1 MIGLDTNILVAHAV
15 PEHPAH
21 DNVRGRIE
29 RFLSKGRSLALTSVV
44 LSEFVHVVTDPR
56 RFTQPLSMPE
66 ALEWVRYWS
75 DAEETTLCP
84 SDLAVHQ
91 RWLRLQE
98 EHRLGR
104 KRLID
109 TLLAAT
115 WHVAGIVEIFTL
127 NPRDFGVFDGFVIHS
142 LEVPEPPST

>member
-1 MIGLDTNILVAHAV
+1 MIGLDTNILVAYAV

-21 DNVRGRIE
+21 DLVRGRIE
-29 RFLSKGRSLALTSVV
+29 RFLSEGRPLALTSVV
-44 LSEFVHVVTDPR
+44 LSEFVHVVTDSR
-56 RFTQPLSMPE
+56 RFTQPLSMRE
-66 ALEWVRYWS
+66 ALEWSQYWS

-91 RWLRLQE
+91 LWLQWLE
-98 EHRLGR
+98 ENQLGR

-127 NPRDFGVFDGFVIHS
+127 NPCDYGVFDRFMIHS
-142 LEVPEPPST
+142 LQDPPAP

>member
-1 MIGLDTNILVAHAV
+1 MIGLDTNILVAYAV

-21 DNVRGRIE
+21 DLVRVRIE
-29 RFLSKGRSLALTSVV
+29 GFLTEARPLALTSMVV
-44 LSEFVHVVTDPR
+44 SEFVHVVTDIK
-56 RFTQPLSMPE
+56 RFTQPLSMRE
-66 ALEWVRYWS
+66 ALEWSRYWS
-75 DAEETTLCP
+75 DAVETTLCP

-91 RWLRLQE
+91 QWQQWME
-98 EHRLGR
+98 EHRMGR

-127 NPRDFGVFDGFVIHS
+127 NPRDFGVFDRFVIHS
-142 LEVPEPPST
+142 LE